1 VRYLEGVRHHRVN
14 MEPMSYI
21 ALGVHKGKMT
31 CRGTHYTKHDLEVS
45 VLCFVCMKSTEDNAD
60 KEYSYHPLKI
70 ITYKSIKMS
79 H

>member
-31 CRGTHYTKHDLEVS
+31 C
-45 VLCFVCMKSTEDNAD
+45 
-60 KEYSYHPLKI
+60 
-70 ITYKSIKMS
+70 
-79 H
+79 